1 MLVALGRALGFLTY
15 VAYQIRTPTEAYD
28 LEAQMVH
35 LAWRVQHGEVLY
47 PAGRDGPHVVVTWSE
62 FCGTQVNKPEKTG
75 FGMKLITRETVY
87 TLGGH
92 SDIEFAPDGLKVT
105 LRFPGEEKGV
115 GE

>member
-1 MLVALGRALGFLTY
+1 MILHELATNAAKYGALARGGR
-15 VAYQIRTPTEAYD
+15 VD
-28 LEAQMVH
+28 MNWH
-35 LAWRVQHGEVLY
+35 
-47 PAGRDGPHVVVTWSE
+47 RDGPHVVVTWSE